1 MNNNNNNN
9 WAQPVLFKKINIP
22 VNIQENLNKINLSN
36 QNYKV
41 YLRECIINLFLL
53 KRVLSKD
60 ERMLNKTGTSLRN
73 SKTFGDLTISNYIN
87 NLCEIFQ
94 LERYTMP
101 SLEQIPKINILI
113 SNIIKNY
120 YYVLYYAFKNS
131 SHRDSI
137 KKMIT
142 EWLLEL
148 DNNIGKIIVY
158 YIYTY
163 LGNSIQDLKSKCSNP
178 NLNYMIYQNSIKKQN
193 DLEEF
198 QRFIEQHVKYNSI
211 SGAIQ
216 FNILNKKLSNNAAKL
231 QGNLNTA
238 NLETKPIA
246 ANLEAKPIAANLKA
260 NLNGAV
266 KRQDNLNSVRRP
278 SALSVN
284 SNNNKIKAECS
295 SKLAREGKP
304 IKGPF
309 GFGNSSNYAKC
320 KAEKRAALLTP
331 VAAAGGSRKKNTK
344 SKK

>member
-1 MNNNNNNN
+1 MNNNNN
-9 WAQPVLFKKINIP
+9 WIQPVQFQKINIP

-53 KRVLSKD
+53 KRVLSND
-60 ERMLNKTGTSLRN
+60 ERMLNKKGTSLRN

-87 NLCEIFQ
+87 NLCETFQ

-131 SHRDSI
+131 SHRDLI

-142 EWLLEL
+142 QWLLEL

-211 SGAIQ
+211 NGTIQ
-216 FNILNKKLSNNAAKL
+216 FNISNKKLSNNAAKL
-231 QGNLNTA
+231 QSNLKEKVVEEEVIEEKVIEEQPNLNS
-238 NLETKPIA
+238 
-246 ANLEAKPIAANLKA
+246 AKRQA
-260 NLNGAV
+260 NLNAAG
-266 KRQDNLNSVRRP
+266 RQVIP

-284 SNNNKIKAECS
+284 SNNNNIKAECRA
-295 SKLAREGKP
+295 KLTREGKAF
-304 IKGPF
+304 KGPF
-309 GFGNSSNYAKC
+309 GFGNSLNYARC
-320 KAEKRAALLTP
+320 KAEKRAALSKTA
-331 VAAAGGSRKKNTK
+331 AAAGGSRKKNNK